1 MRSYVLSMKD
11 PKQVD
16 LSASL
21 VAVPIDAEKV
31 EAELRRIA
39 LPYVRWEPAAEAAA
53 GDLAICRMHS
63 ELPRFE
69 RPKLKLMLGSGMFRR
84 EIEEAAVGMKPG
96 GEKTVTLPEGA
107 VQLTLMEVS
116 RQTIPEPDDEMVR
129 ALRLESVAS
138 VEDYRE
144 HLREKLRLDAAKELS
159 REPLEQLICAVLD
172 GSEFVLYPEDWRR
185 IVNQR
190 LDRSRVLFR
199 QEGIDMERATP
210 EDFVGRIPVKSYHE
224 LVAMEQDDA
233 WRTLCLCL
241 LGMHWAEGDG
251 FRPTEA
257 EYEEELRSYRKTWRA
272 TEEEAVAVTPWES
285 FVVGA
290 YIRHAVDLLEQVVL
304 EQLLKEA

>member
-21 VAVPIDAEKV
+21 VAVPIDADKV

-39 LPYVRWEPAAEAAA
+39 LPYVRWEPVAEAAA

-96 GEKTVTLPEGA
+96 EEKTVTLPEGNL
-107 VQLTLMEVS
+107 QLTLMEVS

-129 ALRLESVAS
+129 ALRLEGVAS

-272 TEEEAVAVTPWES
+272 TEEEAGAVTPWES

-290 YIRHAVDLLEQVVL
+290 YIGHAVDLLEQVVL

>member
-1 MRSYVLSMKD
+1 MRSYVLSAKD

-21 VAVPIDAEKV
+21 AVVLVDAEQV

-39 LPYVRWEPAAEAAA
+39 LPYVRWESVAEAAA
-53 GDLAICRMHS
+53 GDLAVCRMRS

-96 GEKTVTLPEGA
+96 EEKTVTLPEGP
-107 VQLTLMEVS
+107 VQLTLLEVS
-116 RQTIPEPDDEMVR
+116 RQTVPEPDDGMVR
-129 ALRLESVAS
+129 ALGLDGIGT
-138 VEDYRE
+138 VEEYRA

-185 IVNQR
+185 IVRQR

-199 QEGIDMERATP
+199 QEGIEMERAAP
-210 EDFVGRIPVKSYHE
+210 EDFTGRIPVKSYHE

-257 EYEEELRSYRKTWRA
+257 AYAEELRSYCKTWRA
-272 TEEEAVAVTPWES
+272 TEEEARAVTPWES

-290 YIRHAVDLLEQVVL
+290 YIGHAVDLLERVVL